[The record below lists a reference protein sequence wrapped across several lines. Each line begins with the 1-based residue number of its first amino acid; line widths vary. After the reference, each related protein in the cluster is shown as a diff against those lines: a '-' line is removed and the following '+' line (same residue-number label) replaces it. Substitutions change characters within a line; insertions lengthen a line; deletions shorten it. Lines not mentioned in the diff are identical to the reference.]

1 MAGTNALG
9 SDHAAAQAPPDVRR
23 CAAQASPDV
32 WCAAQASP
40 DIRCAAPGQSSPPKA
55 LQAGWS
61 AGCSGADGLP
71 DQSGASPNF
80 GTGLGT
86 ETRSARTHAVR
97 HSLSIQRATPA
108 LA

>member
-9 SDHAAAQAPPDVRR
+9 SDHAAS
-23 CAAQASPDV
+23 QASPDV
-32 WCAAQASP
+32 WCAAQTSP
-40 DIRCAAPGQSSPPKA
+40 DVWCAAQTSPDVRCAAPGQSAPPKA

-61 AGCSGADGLP
+61 AACSDADGLP

-86 ETRSARTHAVR
+86 ETRSARTDAVR
-97 HSLSIQRATPA
+97 HSLSIQWVA
-108 LA
+108 LALA

>member
-9 SDHAAAQAPPDVRR
+9 SDHAAS
-23 CAAQASPDV
+23 QASPDV
-32 WCAAQASP
+32 WCAAQTSP
-40 DIRCAAPGQSSPPKA
+40 DVWCAAQTSPDVRCAAPGQSAPPKA
-55 LQAGWS
+55 LQ

-86 ETRSARTHAVR
+86 ETRSARTDAVR
-97 HSLSIQRATPA
+97 HSLSIQWVA
-108 LA
+108 LALA

>member
-9 SDHAAAQAPPDVRR
+9 SDHAAS
-23 CAAQASPDV
+23 QASPDV
-32 WCAAQASP
+32 WCAAQTSP
-40 DIRCAAPGQSSPPKA
+40 DVWCAAQTSPDVRCAAPGQSAPPKA

-61 AGCSGADGLP
+61 AACSGADGLP

-97 HSLSIQRATPA
+97 HSLSIQWVA
-108 LA
+108 LALA